1 MFDMNTENPELI
13 WNDEMR
19 NGVRKIIQKI
29 LAELVQSQQIDPNAK
44 WNSVNYFNMN
54 ITIK

>member
-29 LAELVQSQQIDPNAK
+29 LAELVQTQQIDPNAK
-44 WNSVNYFNMN
+44 WNSVNYF
-54 ITIK
+54 